1 MFLNMRDMNVI
12 FELEV
17 KSFRY
22 IIYNYLLYNV
32 LIQPVGLEEM
42 RLIET

>member
-1 MFLNMRDMNVI
+1 MRDMNVI

-32 LIQPVGLEEM
+32 LIQFVGLEEM

>member
-1 MFLNMRDMNVI
+1 MRDMNVI